1 MLTVSINRLKLLTQ
15 CVNRLS
21 THYVNRYQNVNSCV
35 NNSVNTSETMLAKC
49 AALSTLPLGVSRL
62 LGHGTEA
69 THDVLAV
76 YDDAILWCVCVC
88 VCVGMCVC
96 VAYLVFA
103 QGPHSAVVLFHE
115 RVPITVENLV
125 ELRVS
130 TQAQVVGRLL
140 HTSLTSRTTLPL
152 FLQSDKLPT

>member
-1 MLTVSINRLKLLTQ
+1 MLTVSINILKLLTQ
-15 CVNRLS
+15 YVNRLS

-49 AALSTLPLGVSRL
+49 AALSTLPLKLSRL

-96 VAYLVFA
+96 VW
-103 QGPHSAVVLFHE
+103 
-115 RVPITVENLV
+115 
-125 ELRVS
+125 
-130 TQAQVVGRLL
+130 
-140 HTSLTSRTTLPL
+140 RTT
-152 FLQSDKLPT
+152 FLHKALIVRCCCCTNASPSLSKTWSSYVCQRRHRL

>member
-15 CVNRLS
+15 YVNRLS
-21 THYVNRYQNVNSCV
+21 THYVNRYQDVNSCV

-96 VAYLVFA
+96 VWRTSFLHKALIVRCSLCTNASPSLSKTCSSYVC
-103 QGPHSAVVLFHE
+103 QRRH
-115 RVPITVENLV
+115 
-125 ELRVS
+125 
-130 TQAQVVGRLL
+130 RL
-140 HTSLTSRTTLPL
+140 
-152 FLQSDKLPT
+152 